1 VYLEPD
7 VVGYFRRGAPFPA
20 ALPSSPRQR
29 ATVRAGARRD
39 APQRTPLEFVAD
51 LGADRAGWDSEVA
64 IDTTYEVLA
73 AAAAAR
79 ARTRGD
85 VEILDQEIG
94 QHGSRVHLLV
104 AVLLPG
110 VVGTTP
116 VDELVGPA
124 SQVLAAVQSP
134 ARELEAAVSAA
145 VAAIHAR
152 FDVARPGGH

>member
-1 VYLEPD
+1 
-7 VVGYFRRGAPFPA
+7 
-20 ALPSSPRQR
+20 
-29 ATVRAGARRD
+29 
-39 APQRTPLEFVAD
+39 
-51 LGADRAGWDSEVA
+51 
-64 IDTTYEVLA
+64 
-73 AAAAAR
+73 
-79 ARTRGD
+79 
-85 VEILDQEIG
+85 
-94 QHGSRVHLLV
+94 LLV